1 MIIRN
6 KDRESLHAIFSSVN
20 LPFEVWAYGSRVSG
34 EAHDGSD
41 LDIVIR
47 CQNLQKMPIE
57 IFQQL
62 KDKIKYSNIPIVV
75 DLFEWT
81 RLPDSFHKNIEAQ
94 HEVFFSNFNSELNEA
109 SATYSADHNQSSLNN
124 NVSDDDK

>member
-94 HEVFFSNFNSELNEA
+94 HEVFFSNLHTVLNELNA
-109 SATYSADHNQSSLNN
+109 GYTVDHNQSSLE
-124 NVSDDDK
+124 DMTEDDK